1 MCTKVPDDRACI
13 YFANAGSW
21 QQKALYPGIRRSHYR
36 ARAYLDT
43 QLHPLPCLP
52 VQTALPLPS
61 FRRTRESNGF
71 QPEKP
76 RLGQRL
82 PGGTVRGWH
91 DHRAVRAEERVT
103 CALQG
108 DVSSLLQSA
117 RSKNGIPF
125 QHKHIAKQR
134 FQLPLAESLD
144 DLKCAILRASEPG
157 RLHAWE
163 QRACGG
169 GVRRLAW
176 KASRKR
182 RRSPD
187 KAARSTPAGVRD
199 EEVGLGGAVTAPPST
214 PGPRKERV
222 QQSGRLGL
230 RVVTQGAGSPA

>member
-1 MCTKVPDDRACI
+1 M
-13 YFANAGSW
+13 
-21 QQKALYPGIRRSHYR
+21 
-36 ARAYLDT
+36 
-43 QLHPLPCLP
+43 
-52 VQTALPLPS
+52 
-61 FRRTRESNGF
+61 
-71 QPEKP
+71 
-76 RLGQRL
+76 
-82 PGGTVRGWH
+82 
-91 DHRAVRAEERVT
+91 T

-199 EEVGLGGAVTAPPST
+199 EEVGWGGLSQRRRALPAPEKSECS
-214 PGPRKERV
+214 KAAASDSE
-222 QQSGRLGL
+222 SSL
-230 RVVTQGAGSPA
+230 RVLGRRPERW